1 MKAIILAAGIGS
13 RLGKQLP
20 KSLVRLPSGSTI
32 IANQISLLRESG
44 IKEIIIVAGFKK
56 EVLMEEHPD
65 VLYCYNPFYHIT
77 NTSQSLK
84 MAFEI
89 IEEDDVMWLNGDVYL
104 EKDVVRRVMKKSGNI
119 IAVSNVE
126 CGEEEVKYR
135 TGSSGKI
142 VEISKGVKR
151 AEGEAVG
158 VNKIAKADFRVFVES
173 LKECDDND
181 YFEMGIE
188 IAITKGI
195 VFYPADIS
203 GCVCVEIDSIEDLEK
218 IHRQC

>member
-119 IAVSNVE
+119 IAVNNAE

-135 TGSSGKI
+135 TGS
-142 VEISKGVKR
+142 
-151 AEGEAVG
+151 
-158 VNKIAKADFRVFVES
+158 
-173 LKECDDND
+173 
-181 YFEMGIE
+181 
-188 IAITKGI
+188 
-195 VFYPADIS
+195 
-203 GCVCVEIDSIEDLEK
+203 
-218 IHRQC
+218 